1 VLPSAVRKQEIQQP
15 PLLACGLSGEQAMC
29 ILGQIQN
36 LDTLVH
42 VGVVGGPV
50 PPFGKGLGMSKPKR
64 PRISALG
71 VNPNDDQKT
80 LSKQQMIP
88 HQL

>member
-1 VLPSAVRKQEIQQP
+1 MDRRANHR
-15 PLLACGLSGEQAMC
+15 LAQ
-29 ILGQIQN
+29 
-36 LDTLVH
+36 
-42 VGVVGGPV
+42 PV

-88 HQL
+88 DRL